1 MCARFVRKTLGRRG
15 EELAITH
22 LERGIF
28 LSLFN
33 RGGYVLDF
41 STNDFDNFTLMSI
54 GLALC
59 DHYRESKGKSLTA
72 YLNECTDAEALKL
85 LNDLM
90 DYYELHYEDEFTQPE
105 ESAVRS
111 YSFNRYSKEF
121 ARYYRK
127 ARAVLDRENAGHNP
141 FEGSSEYLKEQ
152 FSSEYMATQIDS
164 LMKMRETNPTDAIG
178 RAKELVESY
187 RKTILKETGVE
198 VSNDWDMNELIKA
211 TKKKL
216 DIDTES
222 VSNNLPEA
230 KTVKKILGSLTG
242 LVGGIA
248 EFRNGWGMGT
258 EKRLTSNRSLYATPS
273 LRLGPASL
281 SSSISGTHICGE
293 RLMENCVDNPICPE
307 LYFEL

>member
-1 MCARFVRKTLGRRG
+1 M
-15 EELAITH
+15 AISH

-33 RGGYVLDF
+33 RGGYVLNF

-59 DHYRESKGKSLTA
+59 EHYRESKGKSLTA

-90 DYYELHYEDEFTQPE
+90 GYYELHYEDEFSKSG
-105 ESAVRS
+105 ESAGGF
-111 YSFNRYSKEF
+111 YGIDRYSEEY

-127 ARAVLDRENAGHNP
+127 ARAILDRENARRNP
-141 FEGSSEYLKEQ
+141 FEDSSEYLKEQ

-178 RAKELVESY
+178 RSKEFVESCS
-187 RKTILKETGVE
+187 KTILRETGVE
-198 VSNDWDMNELIKA
+198 VSNNLDVNELIKA

-216 DIDTES
+216 DIDTDS

-230 KTVKKILGSLTG
+230 KTVKKIPGSLTG

-248 EFRNGWGMGT
+248 EFRNDWGMGT
-258 EKRLTSNRSLYATPS
+258 EKRPTSNRFPCVTPS
-273 LRLGPASL
+273 LLLGLALRSL
-281 SSSISGTHICGE
+281 SISGTRICGE
-293 RLMENCVDNPICPE
+293 KRVAV
-307 LYFEL
+307 

>member
-1 MCARFVRKTLGRRG
+1 M
-15 EELAITH
+15 AISH

-72 YLNECTDAEALKL
+72 FLNECTDAEALKL

-90 DYYELHYEDEFTQPE
+90 DYYELHYEDEFTKPE
-105 ESAVRS
+105 ESAGRP
-111 YSFNRYSKEF
+111 YGLNRYSKEF
-121 ARYYRK
+121 TRYYRK
-127 ARAVLDRENAGHNP
+127 ARAILDRENAGHNP
-141 FEGSSEYLKEQ
+141 FESSSEYLKEQ

-178 RAKELVESY
+178 RAKELVESCC
-187 RKTILKETGVE
+187 KTILKEAGVE

-248 EFRNGWGMGT
+248 EFRNGWGMGHGKASDFEPLFIRHAKLAVGSSVT
-258 EKRLTSNRSLYATPS
+258 LVEYLWDTYLWRKENGRLK
-273 LRLGPASL
+273 
-281 SSSISGTHICGE
+281 
-293 RLMENCVDNPICPE
+293 
-307 LYFEL
+307 

>member
-1 MCARFVRKTLGRRG
+1 M
-15 EELAITH
+15 AISH

-33 RGGYVLDF
+33 RGGYVLNF

-59 DHYRESKGKSLTA
+59 EHYRESKGRSLTA

-90 DYYELHYEDEFTQPE
+90 GYYELHYEGEFTKSG
-105 ESAVRS
+105 ESVNS
-111 YSFNRYSKEF
+111 CYGFDRYSDEY

-164 LMKMRETNPTDAIG
+164 LMKMRESNPTDAIG
-178 RAKELVESY
+178 RSKELVESCC
-187 RKTILKETGVE
+187 KTILRETGVE
-198 VSNDWDMNELIKA
+198 VSNNWDMNELIKA

-216 DIDTES
+216 DIDTDS

-248 EFRNGWGMGT
+248 EFRNGWGMGHGKASDFEPLSVRHAKLAVGSSVT
-258 EKRLTSNRSLYATPS
+258 LVEYLWDTYLWRRENGRLTLD
-273 LRLGPASL
+273 
-281 SSSISGTHICGE
+281 E
-293 RLMENCVDNPICPE
+293 
-307 LYFEL
+307 

>member
-1 MCARFVRKTLGRRG
+1 M
-15 EELAITH
+15 AISH

-41 STNDFDNFTLMSI
+41 PTNDFDNFTLMSV

-59 DHYRESKGKSLTA
+59 EHYRDSKGKSLTA
-72 YLNECTDAEALKL
+72 YLNECADAEALKL

-90 DYYELHYEDEFTQPE
+90 EYYELHYEDEFTQSE
-105 ESAVRS
+105 ESAGRS
-111 YSFNRYSKEF
+111 YSVNRYSKEF

-127 ARAVLDRENAGHNP
+127 ARAILDRENAGHNP
-141 FEGSSEYLKEQ
+141 FENASEYLKEQ

-178 RAKELVESY
+178 RAKELVESCC
-187 RKTILKETGVE
+187 KTILRETGVE

-222 VSNNLPEA
+222 ISNNLPEA

-248 EFRNGWGMGT
+248 EFRNGWGMGHGKASDFEPLFIRHAKLAVGSSVT
-258 EKRLTSNRSLYATPS
+258 LVEYLWDTYLWRKESGRLK
-273 LRLGPASL
+273 
-281 SSSISGTHICGE
+281 
-293 RLMENCVDNPICPE
+293 
-307 LYFEL
+307 